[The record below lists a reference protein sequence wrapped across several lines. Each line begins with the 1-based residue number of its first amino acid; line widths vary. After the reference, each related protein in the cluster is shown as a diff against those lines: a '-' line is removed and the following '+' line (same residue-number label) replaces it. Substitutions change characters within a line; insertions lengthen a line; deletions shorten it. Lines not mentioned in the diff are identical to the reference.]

1 MKVGKR
7 AVLTVLGIF
16 SGLLISA
23 ATLGDK
29 SPYVVVMGPD
39 STLRMTDSLFYDI
52 AYQVIFPVGVSTIP
66 ESNTFRELLEKDVK
80 PYLTD
85 NSYSLEWVMVRGAA
99 SPEGPYAGN
108 LALSQRRAEALLQV
122 VSTTLRMPDA
132 RLVRRDDVGE
142 DYALL
147 LLLMRRRGDSDYPRV
162 AQVIDSYRPDQQQEI
177 KAALYAL
184 DRRRVWDRLLRDY
197 FPEMRAARVVLAFR
211 HRPVAPPVPVPAPAP
226 EPVYTPVPVYTSEE
240 PLPPE
245 PTRRREYLSVKTNVL
260 LDVAYMP
267 GYDRWCPIPNIAVE
281 YYPLH
286 GHFTFGAS
294 FDCPWWQDYDDHKY
308 FQVRNYQLETRYYL
322 RSGDVDRVGYGNGM
336 AFRGLYLQGYVHAG
350 LYSIMFDADRGWIG
364 EGAGAGVGIGYVIP
378 LAKKGQGRWRL
389 ELGAQLGVMF
399 TKYDPYQYE
408 SPLFPDLKDN
418 LYYYKWYNWGNFFK
432 KRQHSYTWF
441 GPTRVGVTLTYD
453 LLYRRKAKK
462 GVSFKS
468 WEAQR

>member
-1 MKVGKR
+1 
-7 AVLTVLGIF
+7 
-16 SGLLISA
+16 
-23 ATLGDK
+23 
-29 SPYVVVMGPD
+29 
-39 STLRMTDSLFYDI
+39 MTNR
-52 AYQVIFPVGVSTIP
+52 VIFPVGVSTTSEP
-66 ESNTFRELLEKDVK
+66 T
-80 PYLTD
+80 
-85 NSYSLEWVMVRGAA
+85 
-99 SPEGPYAGN
+99 
-108 LALSQRRAEALLQV
+108 
-122 VSTTLRMPDA
+122 PDSA
-132 RLVRRDDVGE
+132 YTPLV
-142 DYALL
+142 
-147 LLLMRRRGDSDYPRV
+147 
-162 AQVIDSYRPDQQQEI
+162 
-177 KAALYAL
+177 
-184 DRRRVWDRLLRDY
+184 
-197 FPEMRAARVVLAFR
+197 
-211 HRPVAPPVPVPAPAP
+211 P
-226 EPVYTPVPVYTSEE
+226 EPVPE
-240 PLPPE
+240 P

-336 AFRGLYLQGYVHAG
+336 AFRGLSLQGYVHAG

-389 ELGAQLGVMF
+389 ELGAQLGVVF
-399 TKYDPYQYE
+399 TKYDPYRYE
-408 SPLFPDLKDN
+408 SPLFPDLDDN

>member
-1 MKVGKR
+1 
-7 AVLTVLGIF
+7 
-16 SGLLISA
+16 
-23 ATLGDK
+23 
-29 SPYVVVMGPD
+29 
-39 STLRMTDSLFYDI
+39 MTNR
-52 AYQVIFPVGVSTIP
+52 VIFPVGVSTTSEP
-66 ESNTFRELLEKDVK
+66 T
-80 PYLTD
+80 
-85 NSYSLEWVMVRGAA
+85 
-99 SPEGPYAGN
+99 
-108 LALSQRRAEALLQV
+108 
-122 VSTTLRMPDA
+122 PDSA
-132 RLVRRDDVGE
+132 YTPLV
-142 DYALL
+142 
-147 LLLMRRRGDSDYPRV
+147 
-162 AQVIDSYRPDQQQEI
+162 
-177 KAALYAL
+177 
-184 DRRRVWDRLLRDY
+184 
-197 FPEMRAARVVLAFR
+197 
-211 HRPVAPPVPVPAPAP
+211 P
-226 EPVYTPVPVYTSEE
+226 EPVPE
-240 PLPPE
+240 P
-245 PTRRREYLSVKTNVL
+245 PTRRREYLSVKTNLL

-294 FDCPWWQDYDDHKY
+294 FDCPWWQDYDAHKY
-308 FQVRNYQLETRYYL
+308 FQIRNYQLETRYYL

-399 TKYDPYQYE
+399 TKYDRYQYE
-408 SPLFPDLKDN
+408 SPLFPDLNDN

-432 KRQHSYTWF
+432 KRQHRYTRF